1 MKVISRLKKLK
12 ILVNNFFCV
21 PFWDFWYHA
30 CNRNKSARCDT
41 FFKNHEPNRVPE
53 MSLSYMQ
60 NMPSYYSSGKYKL
73 SISFFFRVL
82 LLNRFCARYFV
93 PLKRMFDAW
102 YKRARN
108 FFSSGFD
115 NNIYQA
121 LKQCDLF
128 SILFKWNI
136 ISPLYSFKHTITD
149 CISKLDEF

>member
-1 MKVISRLKKLK
+1 MYLFETFGTTRATGIKVHVA
-12 ILVNNFFCV
+12 IL
-21 PFWDFWYHA
+21 
-30 CNRNKSARCDT
+30 